1 MVELL
6 AGDPAAAERELRP
19 DYETLV
25 SMGNSYSLSTMAAL
39 LARAVREQG
48 RDEEA
53 LALTITAESKTADD
67 DVDSQVL
74 WRCVRAP
81 ILVRSGR
88 VEEAE
93 ALVRMALELSR
104 QTDVPVLQ
112 ASALYE
118 LAGVLGASG
127 RDKEAR
133 NALEQAMTVSMA
145 KGDVVSATKAKT
157 ALEAL
162 AA

>member
-1 MVELL
+1 
-6 AGDPAAAERELRP
+6 
-19 DYETLV
+19 
-25 SMGNSYSLSTMAAL
+25 
-39 LARAVREQG
+39 
-48 RDEEA
+48 
-53 LALTITAESKTADD
+53 
-67 DVDSQVL
+67 
-74 WRCVRAP
+74 
-81 ILVRSGR
+81 

-133 NALEQAMTVSMA
+133 NALEQAMAVSMA